1 MNPLSNHHDD
11 PLAADHFSDE
21 LQLVA
26 EEDSLVLADEEDS
39 LALAPEDAVPEIIT
53 ALSEESSPFIDPTTK
68 TWKILIADD
77 DKAIHEVTQLALQGF
92 TFQGKPLTFL
102 SAYSGQEAKTLLSIH
117 ADITLIF
124 LDVMMENNNSGF
136 EVVKYVRETLKN
148 KFIRIVLRTGQ
159 PGEAPEESVILDYD
173 INDYKLKTEL
183 TQRKLFTTLVV
194 GLRTYH
200 DLMTLEINKRFS
212 KQVLESVPVGVV
224 VHHADGSIHYANKRA
239 IQLLGQEIVSQASSG
254 ITYYPLYLAGTDQPY
269 PYKRMPVVLALQG
282 QVISADDIEIRYAA
296 QITPVEVWS
305 TPVYDEQERIIQ
317 AIIAFQDITER
328 KQAESDKIRLV
339 QEQEA
344 KNAVLCYSHEI
355 EAKNVELTKL
365 SQEKSEFLGI
375 VAHDLKNPLSAI
387 LGLAEMIV
395 ENVVDNLPKAEIV
408 EYAQG
413 ISLSAKQMFN
423 LVVNL
428 LDVNRIESGQFQVSL
443 QIVDLSLLVQQVIHN
458 YEERATAKQI
468 QLHYEPPTEPYI
480 GRLDADTTRQVLDNL
495 ISNAI
500 KYSPYEKTVRV
511 RLVQTERTI
520 RCEIEDEGPGLS
532 ERDQQKL
539 FGKFARL
546 TAKPTGEEHS
556 TGLGLFIVK
565 KLVTAMKGQVW
576 CESELGKGSTFI
588 VEFARIIEPS
598 PSV

>member
-1 MNPLSNHHDD
+1 MNSLPNHRDD
-11 PLAADHFSDE
+11 SSDE
-21 LQLVA
+21 LQLLA
-26 EEDSLVLADEEDS
+26 EDDSLVLADEEDS
-39 LALAPEDAVPEIIT
+39 LELAAEDAGPEINT

-77 DKAIHEVTQLALQGF
+77 EKAIHEVTQLALQGF

-102 SAYSGQEAKTLLSIH
+102 SAYSAQEAKALLSVH

-124 LDVMMENNNSGF
+124 LDVVMENNDSGF
-136 EVVKYVRETLKN
+136 QVVKYVRETLKN
-148 KFIRIVLRTGQ
+148 KFIRIILRTGQ

-239 IQLLGQEIVSQASSG
+239 IQLLGQEIVAQTSASG
-254 ITYYPLYLAGTDQPY
+254 ITYYPLYLAGTEQPY
-269 PYKRMPVVLALQG
+269 PNERMPVVLALRG
-282 QVISADDIEIRYAA
+282 QVTSADDIEIRHAA

-305 TPVYDEQERIIQ
+305 TPVYDEQGRVIQ

-328 KQAESDKIRLV
+328 KQADADKIRLV

-365 SQEKSEFLGI
+365 SREKSEFLSI

-395 ENVVDNLPKAEIV
+395 ENIVDDLPKTEIAEYTQGVTLSARQAFDIM
-408 EYAQG
+408 EFAQG
-413 ISLSAKQMFN
+413 ISLSARQMFG

-428 LDVNRIESGQFQVSL
+428 LDVNRIESGCK
-443 QIVDLSLLVQQVIHN
+443 N
-458 YEERATAKQI
+458 Y
-468 QLHYEPPTEPYI
+468 
-480 GRLDADTTRQVLDNL
+480 G
-495 ISNAI
+495 
-500 KYSPYEKTVRV
+500 
-511 RLVQTERTI
+511 
-520 RCEIEDEGPGLS
+520 
-532 ERDQQKL
+532 
-539 FGKFARL
+539 
-546 TAKPTGEEHS
+546 
-556 TGLGLFIVK
+556 
-565 KLVTAMKGQVW
+565 
-576 CESELGKGSTFI
+576 
-588 VEFARIIEPS
+588 
-598 PSV
+598 